1 MMRYHLKHLN
11 LVYSNKRLRSLQMME
26 KIRIDFKITCF
37 QDGQETFNKKIGKLK
52 LLDIVAKIVN
62 PLIIVSFVVIYWLIG
77 FIMYFYPN

>member
-1 MMRYHLKHLN
+1 MMRYHLKNLN
-11 LVYSNKRLRSLQMME
+11 LVYSNKHLRSLQMLE